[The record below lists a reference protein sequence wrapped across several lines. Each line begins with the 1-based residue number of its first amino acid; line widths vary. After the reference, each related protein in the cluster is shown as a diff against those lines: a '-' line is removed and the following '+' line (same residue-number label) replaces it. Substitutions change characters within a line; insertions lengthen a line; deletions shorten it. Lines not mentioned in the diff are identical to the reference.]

1 MNPGAYIFI
10 LIELPTEE
18 GRRIQKLQTN
28 KAKHFQL
35 YIFKTF
41 ANVDSKSVSNFEI
54 LHSFVLIQHL
64 TGTA

>member
-35 YIFKTF
+35 YIFKTSLMLTQSQF
-41 ANVDSKSVSNFEI
+41 QILKYNTVSF
-54 LHSFVLIQHL
+54 
-64 TGTA
+64 